1 MSKFYEQVHFRILA
15 ETICIHIEYQNAPVK
30 MIQAKLVAVII
41 FSALFSYTI
50 KIWLMNILSL
60 LCFSKVSSEV
70 RS

>member
-41 FSALFSYTI
+41 FFQPYFHTRL
-50 KIWLMNILSL
+50 
-60 LCFSKVSSEV
+60 
-70 RS
+70 RSG